1 MTDKLNINQWAEEDR
16 PREKMM
22 LHGAAALTNAELLAI
37 LIGSGNTEDTAV
49 ELMRKVL
56 DGCRNSLSELGKCT
70 VDDLCRY
77 KGIGPAKAVTILAAS
92 ELGKRRKEEEPARR
106 KQIRCST
113 DIYDW
118 FHPLMCDLSVEECWI
133 MLLNQASKVIDTVRI
148 SRGGLA
154 STQVDVRCIL
164 REALLKRAT
173 AFVLCHNHPS
183 GNRTPS
189 TDDDRLT
196 QSVAVASKTMN
207 IRLLDHLIV
216 TDGGYYS
223 YADEGRL

>member
-118 FHPLMCDLSVEECWI
+118 FHPLMCDLPVEECWI

-148 SRGGLA
+148 SQGGLA